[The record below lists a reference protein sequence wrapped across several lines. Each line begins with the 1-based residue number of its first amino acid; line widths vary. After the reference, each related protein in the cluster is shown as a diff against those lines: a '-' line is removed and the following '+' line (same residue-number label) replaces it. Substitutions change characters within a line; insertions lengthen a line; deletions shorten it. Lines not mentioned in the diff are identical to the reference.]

1 VAVLDATEYVNG
13 TMNILLGNGDGTFQ
27 PAKTIVV
34 DSGISAE
41 AFVVADFDMDGI
53 LDIAVINSCVGIRCT
68 SGTLG
73 IHIGNG
79 DGTFHDGVTL
89 NIPSDPSVI
98 VTADF
103 NNDGIPDLA
112 IGDDGKIGIFDGVG
126 NGTFN
131 LAGSV
136 SVGGMPIG
144 LLTADFNGDG
154 NNDLAMVVCCDVF
167 YVTLGNGANQFG
179 PLLDGLRVVSST
191 PVAADFNGDG
201 IPDVATSGGQVLL
214 GNGDGTFQ
222 LINLSPDAGGVSVQ
236 SAILGNDTLRDIIYG
251 GGSLNPV
258 SVFTNATK

>member
-1 VAVLDATEYVNG
+1 VAVLDNASYASG
-13 TMNILLGNGDGTFQ
+13 TMNIFLGNGDGTFQ
-27 PAKTIVV
+27 PAKTFVV
-34 DSGISAE
+34 DSGIDAA
-41 AFVVADFDMDGI
+41 AFAVADFDMDGI
-53 LDIAVINSCVGIRCT
+53 LDIAVINSCTNVQCNNGTFGI
-68 SGTLG
+68 L
-73 IHIGNG
+73 IGNG

-98 VTADF
+98 VAANF

-112 IGDDGKIGIFDGVG
+112 IGDDAKIEIFDGASD
-126 NGTFN
+126 GTFN

-136 SVGGMPIG
+136 SGGGMPIG

-154 NNDLAMVVCCDVF
+154 NTDLGILVCCSGVF
-167 YVTLGNGANQFG
+167 YVTLGNGDNQFG

-191 PVAADFNGDG
+191 PVAADFNGG

-236 SAILGNDTLRDIIYG
+236 SAILGNDTLRDINCG